1 MPSLF
6 SKEGK
11 IMPNYMTQK
20 THERLSIRLKHLAQ
34 VECIELSKEIAT
46 AREKGDL
53 RENAEYEMAKHKQ
66 ALVLTEIADLK
77 HKLADVQFI
86 EGLRV
91 PGDRVSLGTVIQIK
105 DLSNKDKT
113 SYTILGSDD
122 SDADNGIISFQ
133 SPLAKGLIGKQVGEE
148 VDVNLPAGSKKFK
161 ILSVKAYQV

>member
-1 MPSLF
+1 MPYLL

-11 IMPNYMTQK
+11 IMPNYMTKK
-20 THERLSIRLKHLAQ
+20 THERLSTRLKRLAQ
-34 VECIELSKEIAT
+34 VETFELSKEIAT

-66 ALVLTEIADLK
+66 ALVMTEIEDLK
-77 HKLADVQFI
+77 HKLTDVQFI

-91 PGDRVSLGTVIQIK
+91 PGDRISLGTVIQIK
-105 DLSNKDKT
+105 DLSNKHET
-113 SYTILGSDD
+113 SYTILGPDD

-133 SPLAKGLIGKQVGEE
+133 SPLAKGLIGKQAGEE

-161 ILSVKAYQV
+161 ILSVKAYQG